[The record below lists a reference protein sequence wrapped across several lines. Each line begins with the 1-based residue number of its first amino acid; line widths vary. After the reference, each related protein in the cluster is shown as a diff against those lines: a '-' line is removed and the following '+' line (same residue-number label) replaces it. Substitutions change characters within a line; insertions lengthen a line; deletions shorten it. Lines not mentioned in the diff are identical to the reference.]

1 MAPSL
6 FIEDISNTQSR
17 VTAPSTAICPVD
29 LFYSIIGD
37 DDISNIEQLSC
48 VLKNRRSARNP
59 KSFDLLCYSGVTSA
73 EKVEKLDLDIRT
85 MHDQT

>member
-6 FIEDISNTQSR
+6 FIEDISNTQSG

-29 LFYSIIGD
+29 VFYSISGD

-48 VLKNRRSARNP
+48 VLKSRISVYSA
-59 KSFDLLCYSGVTSA
+59 KTI
-73 EKVEKLDLDIRT
+73 K
-85 MHDQT
+85 